1 MILTNGKIAGYLSC
15 SEHIKDKSVSM
26 IDDIIKSIQKVS
38 NIEYEPINY
47 SAEIFDVFFFVK
59 WNTIAI
65 TKTKNKKII

>member
-1 MILTNGKIAGYLSC
+1 MILTNGKIAGYLSW

-47 SAEIFDVFFFVK
+47 SAEIFDVFQL
-59 WNTIAI
+59 TGIPSPLLRP
-65 TKTKNKKII
+65 KIKR